1 MGLVQRSVLH
11 STLIGAVFAVSTAV
25 MAAEDPMMCAVNETN
40 ACTKGQKCTRG
51 GAGDIN
57 MPLLMKISPEGKEIV
72 SLAEDGTRR
81 VSKIRN
87 SATDVDNRFV
97 VYQGVEQGGAW
108 SVVVDTKNG
117 AMTVSIAAGDT
128 DAYVLYGAC
137 SRSILK
143 P

>member
-1 MGLVQRSVLH
+1 MGKLPGKFARAALA
-11 STLIGAVFAVSTAV
+11 GALFAAGGVAL
-25 MAAEDPMMCAVNETN
+25 AAEDPMICAVNETN
-40 ACTKGQKCTRG
+40 ACTKGENCARG
-51 GAGDIN
+51 GAGDVN
-57 MPLLMKISPEGKEIV
+57 MPFLMKISPREKEIL

-81 VSKIRN
+81 VSTIRN

-108 SVVVDTKNG
+108 SVVVDTTSG
-117 AMTVSIAAGDT
+117 AMTVSIASGDAN
-128 DAYVLYGAC
+128 AYVLYGAC

>member
-1 MGLVQRSVLH
+1 MGLKQRSGLY
-11 STLIGAVFAVSTAV
+11 STLTFAMFAASAVV

-40 ACTKGQKCTRG
+40 ACAKGETCTQG
-51 GAGDIN
+51 AAGDIN
-57 MPLLMKISPEGKEIV
+57 MPLLMKISPGDREIV
-72 SLAEDGTRR
+72 SMAEDGTRR

-87 SATDVDNRFV
+87 SAKDVDNRFV

-108 SVVVDTKNG
+108 SVVVDTQSG
-117 AMTVSIAAGDT
+117 AMTVSIASGDT